1 VIPDILPATGGKI
14 SIGYPRT
21 SATDK
26 KTRIESYRHRLRS
39 VTKCPRLI
47 RFTFNLFWFE
57 RTRIMSLIFEDDK
70 QIESDNIL
78 RTIYVFLT
86 QLLMWNAFQIECDMS
101 DENLMK
107 ISVYEGLYTCL
118 WTYNYWLNE

>member
-1 VIPDILPATGGKI
+1 
-14 SIGYPRT
+14 
-21 SATDK
+21 
-26 KTRIESYRHRLRS
+26 
-39 VTKCPRLI
+39 
-47 RFTFNLFWFE
+47 
-57 RTRIMSLIFEDDK
+57 MSLIYEDDK

-107 ISVYEGLYTCL
+107 IYVYEGLYTCL
-118 WTYNYWLNE
+118 WTYNYWLDE